1 LDSPSLPHPAQLCN
15 IRVNESLREDKPTIG
30 SLRRVRRRALDAA
43 LPPCVLSYWQDI
55 TSPLVVIDMKFGS
68 SFTVPAAST
77 TVFDLFLDAPTMR
90 ACIPGCEELER
101 TDETHFRG
109 RLVNTIAHVRFNAAF
124 TAEIVGLDAP
134 HEVRAVLQ
142 GEDQRLGSSIK
153 VQATLTVQPEGDGSL
168 VTYAMELALWGKLGR
183 LGESIVQRRTVEVER
198 QFVEAFTRACTAGPV
213 ELPAPVSVGAR
224 GSEGAVSAPPSAPPA
239 PVRSTPE
246 RRMSPLRRL
255 VAWFRG
261 RGAR

>member
-1 LDSPSLPHPAQLCN
+1 
-15 IRVNESLREDKPTIG
+15 
-30 SLRRVRRRALDAA
+30 
-43 LPPCVLSYWQDI
+43 
-55 TSPLVVIDMKFGS
+55 MKFGS

-124 TAEIVGLDAP
+124 SAEIVGLDAP

-153 VQATLTVQPEGDGSL
+153 VQATLTVQPDGDGSL

-198 QFVEAFTRACTAGPV
+198 QFVEAFTRACTAQPT
-213 ELPAPVSVGAR
+213 ELPAPVPVGAR
-224 GSEGAVSAPPSAPPA
+224 GAEGAVSSPPSAPGTPGAAPSPA
-239 PVRSTPE
+239 PARSAPE

-255 VAWFRG
+255 LAWFRG